1 MEGRSDCPGDS
12 GWLAGVLDVVVALC
26 VWAETAVGVLYMNV
40 YVCVRA
46 CVAEHRKREKV
57 ELTHKSYKN

>member
-40 YVCVRA
+40 RVCVLYVCVHV
-46 CVAEHRKREKV
+46 CVCVCVCVCVRVCA
-57 ELTHKSYKN
+57 

>member
-40 YVCVRA
+40 CVCVCVRSRA
-46 CVAEHRKREKV
+46 QKKRKSRV
-57 ELTHKSYKN
+57 NI